1 MPVTIKDVARHA
13 NVSPSTVSR
22 VLNQND
28 YVSEVTRDRVEKVVR
43 ELQYQPK
50 STTRGTRNK
59 QTLLVGL
66 IIPDILN
73 AYFATVAQSTLE
85 NLRKRGYNLLIQI
98 SNEDPELELD
108 YLRMLQDRQVDGIIY
123 VPVAS
128 SKNSAIIRNMAAK
141 GMPMIEL
148 SRGRETN
155 VLDAVLADNFGGS
168 YMAVEHLLRLG
179 HRRVALINNAST
191 SSTTAYDR
199 YLGYQK
205 ALEDYGVVLDE
216 TLVKMKEASKMW
228 GIEATRMLLQDQ
240 PWPTAIFV
248 ASNRILV
255 GVLTEL
261 IAHKVR
267 VPEEIS
273 IITFDDSEWLR
284 LWQSPITTVG
294 VAVEEMGELAV
305 QLLLKRV
312 EEGPPK
318 QKPVTYR
325 LSVTLIERQSCA
337 RIAS

>member
-1 MPVTIKDVARHA
+1 VSVTIKDVARHA
-13 NVSPSTVSR
+13 DVLPATVSR
-22 VLNQND
+22 VLTQND
-28 YVSEVTRDRVEKVVR
+28 YVSEKTRDRVEKAVK
-43 ELQYQPK
+43 ELQYQPRA
-50 STTRGTRNK
+50 TTRGIRKK
-59 QTLLVGL
+59 QTLMVGL

-85 NLRKRGYNLLIQI
+85 HLTKRGCNLLILI

-108 YLRMLQDRQVDGIIY
+108 YLRMLLDGKVDGIIY
-123 VPVAS
+123 VPVTS

-148 SRGRETN
+148 SRRREAN
-155 VLDAVLADNFGGS
+155 VLDAVLADNLGGS
-168 YMAVEHLLRLG
+168 YMAVEQLVSLG
-179 HRRVALINNAST
+179 HRRIALINNAST

-199 YLGYQK
+199 YLGYKQ
-205 ALEDYGVVLDE
+205 ALEDHGVVFDE

-228 GIEATRMLLQDQ
+228 GIEATRMLLQEQ

-261 IAHKVR
+261 STQKVR
-267 VPEEIS
+267 VPEDIS
-273 IITFDDSEWLR
+273 IITFDDPEWLC
-284 LWQSPITTVG
+284 LCHPPITTVG
-294 VAVEEMGELAV
+294 VAVEENGKLAV
-305 QLLLKRV
+305 QLLLKHV
-312 EEGPPK
+312 EEGHSG

-325 LSVTLIERQSCA
+325 LSVNLIERQSCA

>member
-1 MPVTIKDVARHA
+1 MKDVARHA

-28 YVSEVTRDRVEKVVR
+28 YVSEETRDRVEKVVR
-43 ELQYQPK
+43 ELQYQPR
-50 STTRGTRNK
+50 SATRRTRNE
-59 QTLLVGL
+59 QSVLVGL

-73 AYFATVAQSTLE
+73 AYFATVAQSILE

-98 SNEDPELELD
+98 SNEDPELELA
-108 YLRMLQDRQVDGIIY
+108 YLRMLQDRKVDGIIY
-123 VPVAS
+123 VPITS

-141 GMPMIEL
+141 GMAMIEL
-148 SRGRETN
+148 SRRREAN
-155 VLDAVLADNFGGS
+155 GLDAVLADNFGGS
-168 YMAVEHLLRLG
+168 YMAVEQLLRLG
-179 HRRVALINNAST
+179 HRRVALINNATT

-199 YLGYQK
+199 YLGYKK

-261 IAHKVR
+261 TTHKVR
-267 VPEEIS
+267 VPEDIS
-273 IITFDDSEWLR
+273 IISFDDPEWLC
-284 LWQSPITTVG
+284 LWQPPITTVG

-312 EEGPPK
+312 EEGHSR

-337 RIAS
+337 RFAS